1 MEEKREAV
9 RKTKRML
16 LKIEDG
22 DGVLIDISRK
32 GMRIS
37 AEKIPEGETVEISFK
52 LNNQDIRLKGTVH
65 WVEIKQALDDDPYE
79 LGVSIKDPSR
89 EFLRFVDNLKT

>member
-1 MEEKREAV
+1 MEEKREEL
-9 RKTKRML
+9 RKSKRML

-22 DGVLIDISRK
+22 NGVLIDISRK

-52 LNNQDIRLKGTVH
+52 VNHQDIYLKGTVH
-65 WVEIKQALDDDPYE
+65 WVEIKQTRDEDPYE
-79 LGVSIKDPSR
+79 VGLSIKEPSQ
-89 EFLRFVDNLKT
+89 EFLQFVDDL

>member
-22 DGVLIDISRK
+22 DAVLIDVSRK

-52 LNNQDIRLKGTVH
+52 MNNRRIRLKGTVH
-65 WVEIKQALDDDPYE
+65 WVEIKQTVDEDPYE
-79 LGVSIKDPSR
+79 LGVSFKNPSR
-89 EFLRFVDNLKT
+89 EFLQFVDNL